1 MLRAGDKRD
10 SGLSVPRP
18 RPGDLRVSRR
28 SVLAGG
34 VGTAAM
40 IASPDLFSAVRE
52 PAAAAASVGSAGR
65 TFFLY
70 GVTGAADPAGATV
83 QAARPP
89 ALRHPA
95 QVSFRPVATRLAGV
109 PAPSADRSALALI
122 TMEERSDGA
131 AVTITLVD
139 MLSGTAESGGTL
151 ELPDLPPATSL
162 LVTPVLAADCA
173 TVALV
178 LSITVPTSMR
188 TVSRMNPH
196 TGRTIAVPTA
206 TWTSHHALAYFDRRT
221 SSFTGP
227 YHLSDAPSLAL
238 VSAAADA
245 RHLYLWTVKEA
256 AAVRSRRGHS
266 GQGPVPRLAA
276 YPLGSGTARFCVPAP
291 GPWPTGGE
299 PVAMLASGH
308 IARLVNGRQVLLYSP
323 RSGQGRQIRLAAL
336 DVPSTKPGAVT
347 LAPRPDGTVFIN
359 NPAIGR
365 AIIADPARSFRETSV
380 ISYPR
385 PAVPFGGPSG
395 KAVLSPDGLMVYILG
410 AAGAGGLS
418 AYDTRTGALAAS
430 YSHGEHYTGVY
441 RLPSGVVL
449 AVSPT
454 RPQLVFFT
462 PSLMPI
468 GTADTDV
475 RVAAVF

>member
-1 MLRAGDKRD
+1 MLRAGDRRG
-10 SGLSVPRP
+10 SGLSVAQ
-18 RPGDLRVSRR
+18 PGPGALRISRR
-28 SVLAGG
+28 SVLAGSA
-34 VGTAAM
+34 GTAAL
-40 IASPDLFSAVRE
+40 IASPDLFSALRE
-52 PAAAAASVGSAGR
+52 PAAASAGSIR
-65 TFFLY
+65 SAFFLY

-83 QAARPP
+83 RAARPP

-95 QVSFRPVATRLAGV
+95 RVSLRPVATRLAGL
-109 PAPSADRSALALI
+109 PAQSADRSALALI
-122 TMEERSDGA
+122 TTEERSDGA
-131 AVTITLVD
+131 AVTLTLVD

-162 LVTPVLAADCA
+162 LVTPVFSADFA

-188 TVSRMNPH
+188 NVSKINPH
-196 TGRTIAVPTA
+196 TGRAMTVPTA
-206 TWTSHHALAYFDRRT
+206 TWTSHHALAYFDRGT
-221 SSFTGP
+221 ASFTGP

-256 AAVRSRRGHS
+256 AAVRSRNGHPW
-266 GQGPVPRLAA
+266 QDPVPRFSS

-299 PVAMLASGH
+299 PVAMLATGH

-323 RSGQGRQIRLAAL
+323 RSGEGRQIRLAAL

-365 AIIADPARSFRETSV
+365 AVIADPAGSFRETAV

-385 PAVPFGGPSG
+385 PAGPFGGPCG
-395 KAVLSPDGLMVYILG
+395 KAALSQDGRMVYVLG
-410 AAGAGGLS
+410 PAGAGGLS
-418 AYDTRTGALAAS
+418 AYDIRTGVLAAS

-441 RLPSGVVL
+441 QLASSVLL